1 MNILTYVLYGEVTV
15 YDILIF
21 AIVVGIT
28 YAIAR
33 ILRSNIRHILQEK
46 VAKDILNITEKIVY
60 YGALLIGIV
69 SVLPLIGV
77 NLTGLLVAGGVV
89 GLVVGFASQS
99 VVSNLISGL
108 FLVFERPVKI
118 GEQII
123 VGQTS
128 GVVWDIRILSTIV
141 RTFEGEYVRIP
152 NEKVFSSEITNL
164 VANKARRIDYTVGI
178 SYSDDA
184 QVAVDTIK
192 RVIGEEPFVLQ
203 NPVPRI
209 FVSDLAESS
218 VTIGIKIWTPS
229 PMWYDVKTE
238 MLWKIKVELERAGIT
253 IPFPQRVLHIKK
265 ESAVPQDL
273 PDAVP
278 SEELFP
284 SEKQL
289 ANDTDQ

>member
-229 PMWYDVKTE
+229 AMWYDVKTE

>member
-21 AIVVGIT
+21 TIVVGVT
-28 YAIAR
+28 YIIAR
-33 ILRSNIRHILQEK
+33 ILRSNIRRMLKEK

-118 GEQII
+118 GEQIM

-184 QVAVDTIK
+184 QIAIDTIK

-218 VTIGIKIWTPS
+218 VTINIKIWAPS

-238 MLWKIKVELERAGIT
+238 MLWKIKVELERTGIT
-253 IPFPQRVLHIKK
+253 IPFPQRVLHIKN

-273 PDAVP
+273 PDAVSSDEFSP
-278 SEELFP
+278 SEG
-284 SEKQL
+284 QL
-289 ANDTDQ
+289 ANDPDQ